1 MPSYLSLDHQAGSPL
16 SDRVWEA
23 MMPFLVES
31 ANAASLHRGGVRA
44 REALGKAREQVA
56 ALIGA
61 GAASPEEIVFTSSGT
76 ESVNLAILGYARA
89 HRHRGNHLLLG
100 ATERR
105 SVFLAAAA
113 LVREGFTSTVVPV
126 DGDGRV
132 SPEALL
138 TAARPET
145 LLAAVHW
152 ANHETGTIEPV
163 AELAACCAARGLA
176 FFCDA
181 SAAVGWMP
189 VDVSQAPVTLL
200 SLSARRF
207 GGPPGAGALY
217 VRRGTEIEP
226 LFYGGEQEGGRRAGT
241 ENLPALVGL
250 GAAADEVRETLAERV
265 EHLATL
271 QRRLLDGLRAMVPDL
286 LLNGPE
292 PGPLRSVQNLNVSL
306 PGLDGEALT
315 LLCDMR
321 GLAIASGAAC
331 VSRDRRTSHVLAA
344 LGLPPERSRSNA
356 LFTLGPA
363 TTEAETDAA
372 CNIVGK
378 AAAKLREE

>member
-1 MPSYLSLDHQAGSPL
+1 MSSYLSLDHQAGSPL
-16 SDRVWEA
+16 SDGVWEA
-23 MMPFLVES
+23 MMPFLVDP
-31 ANAASLHRGGVRA
+31 ANAASLHREGVRA
-44 REALGKAREQVA
+44 REALGTARERLA
-56 ALIGA
+56 ALI

-89 HRHRGNHLLLG
+89 NRHRGNHLLLG

-132 SPEALL
+132 SPAALL
-138 TAARPET
+138 AAVRPET

-152 ANHETGTIEPV
+152 ANHEIGTIEPV
-163 AELAACCAARGLA
+163 AELAARCAERNLA
-176 FFCDA
+176 FFSDA

-189 VDVSQAPVTLL
+189 VDVSRAPVTLL

-226 LFYGGEQEGGRRAGT
+226 LLYGGEQEGGRRAGT

-250 GAAADEVRETLAERV
+250 GAAAAEIAVALPERV
-265 EHLATL
+265 EHLAAL
-271 QRRLLDGLRAMVPDL
+271 QLDFLDDLRATVPGL

-292 PGPLRSVQNLNVSL
+292 PGPLRSVQNLNASIQ
-306 PGLDGEALT
+306 GLDGEALA

-344 LGLPPERSRSNA
+344 IGLPPERSRSNA
-356 LFTLGPA
+356 LFTLGPS
-363 TTEAETDAA
+363 TTRQEIDAA
-372 CNIVGK
+372 CAIVGK
-378 AAAKLREE
+378 AAAKLREA